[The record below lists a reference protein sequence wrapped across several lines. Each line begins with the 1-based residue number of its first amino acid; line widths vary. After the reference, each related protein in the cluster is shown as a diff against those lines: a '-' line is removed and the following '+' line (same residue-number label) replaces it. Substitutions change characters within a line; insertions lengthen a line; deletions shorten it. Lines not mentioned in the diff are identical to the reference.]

1 MHRPRRKTRTVTE
14 PRAPAPQQ
22 SPDRASDLKALKT
35 RSISAWLLVTVFELL
50 ARAPMRL
57 RLALGWLLTKLSPIL
72 IPRRIKIAKRNLKLC
87 FAGQTPAYRQQLLR
101 DHLRALVQSFVD
113 RSVLWFGSPADIEA
127 FVTLSGLEHAHY
139 FTDRNQPIMLLAPHF
154 IGLDAAASR
163 LTLAGPEG
171 GTIYAEQRNKLIDD
185 FVRLGRGRFHNVHL
199 ISRKDGVRGLVR
211 LIRQG
216 MPIYYLPDMDLGRR
230 GAVNVPFFGV
240 PAYTQTATAQ
250 LARQYELPV
259 LPVVST
265 WDPKTGRYHVEIM
278 PPLQTF
284 PNPQNTLEQ
293 DTAHLNELLQSWIEP
308 RAAQYYWVHRRFKSH
323 PDGQPSPYE

>member
-1 MHRPRRKTRTVTE
+1 MTERRS
-14 PRAPAPQQ
+14 PAPQQ
-22 SPDRASDLKALKT
+22 SASRDT
-35 RSISAWLLVTVFELL
+35 DVRSLRSRSLAAWLLVTTFELL
-50 ARAPMRL
+50 ARAPMRV
-57 RLALGWLLTKLSPIL
+57 RLALGSILAKLAPIL
-72 IPRRIKIAKRNLKLC
+72 MRRRTKIAQRNIELC
-87 FAGQTPAYRQQLLR
+87 FADKTPKQREKLLK
-101 DHLRALVQSFVD
+101 DHLRALVQSFID
-113 RSVLWFGSPADIEA
+113 RSVIWFGSPADIED
-127 FVTLSGLEHAHY
+127 FVTVSGLEHAHHY
-139 FTDRNQPIMLLAPHF
+139 TDQQQPIMLLAPHF

-211 LIRQG
+211 LIKQG

-230 GAVNVPFFGV
+230 GAALVPFFGV

-250 LARQYELPV
+250 LARQFNLPV

-265 WDPKTGRYHVEIM
+265 WDPATGKYHVQIL
-278 PPLQTF
+278 PPLTTF
-284 PNPQNTLEQ
+284 PDPNKTLEE
-293 DTAHLNELLQSWIEP
+293 DTAHLNELLEQWIEP

-323 PDGQPSPYE
+323 PPGQPSPYES

>member
-1 MHRPRRKTRTVTE
+1 MTE

-22 SPDRASDLKALKT
+22 SPNRARDLKALKT
-35 RSISAWLLVTVFELL
+35 SSVSAWLLVTTFELL
-50 ARAPMRL
+50 ARAPMRV
-57 RLALGWLLTKLSPIL
+57 RLALGWLLAKLSPIL
-72 IPRRIKIAKRNLKLC
+72 TPRRIKIAKRNIELC
-87 FAGQTPAYRQQLLR
+87 FADRTPAYRRQLLR
-101 DHLRALVQSFVD
+101 DHLRALAQSFVD

-127 FVTLSGLEHAHY
+127 FVTLSGLEHAHH
-139 FTDRNQPIMLLAPHF
+139 FTDRHQPIMLLAPHF

-171 GTIYAEQRNKLIDD
+171 GTIYSEQRNKLIDD

-216 MPIYYLPDMDLGRR
+216 LPIYYLPDMDLGRR

-259 LPVVST
+259 LPVIST
-265 WDPKTGRYHVEIM
+265 WDPKTGRYHVELL
-278 PPLQTF
+278 PPLETF

-323 PDGQPSPYE
+323 PEGQPSPYE